1 MGVIFQE
8 VAGVL
13 LDRSQSK
20 SRSLDPSQ
28 DIRLSFLLTENACG
42 CYISGGGWS
51 TITGLPAFCLF
62 NGNLYNILYNI
73 IQADYSRLKGKRCP
87 WMCLTMDA
95 KQCPRPNYYSIQCL
109 SLINHIF

>member
-1 MGVIFQE
+1 MSVIFHE

-20 SRSLDPSQ
+20 SRSPDPLQ

-62 NGNLYNILYNI
+62 NGNLYNILYDI
-73 IQADYSRLKGKRCP
+73 IQAEYSRLKGKRCQ
-87 WMCLTMDA
+87 TM
-95 KQCPRPNYYSIQCL
+95 
-109 SLINHIF
+109 SLDVPYNGCQAMSQT